1 MRTSLKLILTG
12 LFFLTTATIGWC
24 QIHQTT
30 LHIIEDKTTFKYG
43 YVNAKG
49 DTLIPPGKY
58 EMCFTEQ
65 FDQLAIVLVK
75 GKGIVGIDRNEN
87 ILFKVYIFDNGPDYP
102 SDGLFRIVKNGK
114 IGYANLKGQTVITP
128 KYDCAYPFK
137 KGKAEVGIGC
147 QTKSDG
153 EYHYWV
159 EGHWYTIN
167 KRGQVVKKQRQ
178 KVT

>member
-1 MRTSLKLILTG
+1 MRTI
-12 LFFLTTATIGWC
+12 C
-24 QIHQTT
+24 QIAIFSLLFEH
-30 LHIIEDKTTFKYG
+30 G
-43 YVNAKG
+43 YAF
-49 DTLIPPGKY
+49 P
-58 EMCFTEQ
+58 
-65 FDQLAIVLVK
+65 VK

-147 QTKSDG
+147 QTKSAG

-159 EGHWYTIN
+159 GDHWYTIN
-167 KRGQVVKKQRQ
+167 KRGQVVKNNDRRLHKW
-178 KVT
+178 KLYI